1 MCKSGSGGEKGES
14 VSGSTEKPK
23 KMWKG
28 GEGDEMSGVTLS
40 MYYSRVSGEPKRGAG
55 RNAISSLASLLLF
68 SVHTTC
74 FVSIA
79 ASVSCLRV
87 STSRVR
93 IVP

>member
-40 MYYSRVSGEPKRGAG
+40 MYYSRVSGEPKRKEMQ
-55 RNAISSLASLLLF
+55 F
-68 SVHTTC
+68 
-74 FVSIA
+74 
-79 ASVSCLRV
+79 RV
-87 STSRVR
+87 SLRFYCLVCTPRVSFLFLPPSRVC
-93 IVP
+93 VSPLLACGLSQ